1 MYLLIGNKGHR
12 TEGHIPVWTR
22 LAKEEDCHNGDDHEE
37 HDDDDDDDE
46 EEEEKGGEEG
56 DHKEEKEE
64 IKDILCN
71 V

>member
-22 LAKEEDCHNGDDHEE
+22 LAKEEDCHNDDDDEE
-37 HDDDDDDDE
+37 HDDDDE
-46 EEEEKGGEEG
+46 EEEKGG

>member
-12 TEGHIPVWTR
+12 TEGHIPVWTC
-22 LAKEEDCHNGDDHEE
+22 LAKEEDCHNDGDQEE
-37 HDDDDDDDE
+37 HDDDDDD
-46 EEEEKGGEEG
+46 EEEKGGEEG

>member
-22 LAKEEDCHNGDDHEE
+22 LAKEEDCHNDDDHEE
-37 HDDDDDDDE
+37 HDDD

>member
-37 HDDDDDDDE
+37 HDDDDDDE
-46 EEEEKGGEEG
+46 EEE
-56 DHKEEKEE
+56 
-64 IKDILCN
+64 
-71 V
+71 